1 MKCASCEDHKHYDCI
16 DCPDHK
22 DNLCDCDCHDS
33 STKPHKKLEKH

>member
-22 DNLCDCDCHDS
+22 AHLCECDCHDA
-33 STKPHKKLEKH
+33 TTQPHKKSKNH